1 MSHKSSPFLSREEE
15 AELARSNKKAKDV
28 HHASFDEDQ
37 GHSLGS
43 PFVGNGQ
50 VPLKISFKEML
61 LGDIPGAYNWKEAEP
76 EIEQETSVLKEG
88 FAAEQSYL

>member
-1 MSHKSSPFLSREEE
+1 MSCESSPFLSREEE
-15 AELARSNKKAKDV
+15 AELARSNKKVKDV
-28 HHASFDEDQ
+28 HRASFNEDQ

-50 VPLKISFKEML
+50 VSFKEKL
-61 LGDIPGAYNWKEAEP
+61 LGDIPGAYNQMEAEP